1 MQYRRTNPEGKTRW
15 RDECF
20 YIAYKPQELVNN
32 YYMLCYDQFDK
43 APSLNYLKVT
53 PSKLTQSA
61 NDVYETSFTK
71 MLP

>member
-1 MQYRRTNPEGKTRW
+1 MSASILHTNPR
-15 RDECF
+15 R
-20 YIAYKPQELVNN
+20 LVNN

-61 NDVYETSFTK
+61 NDVYGNLLYKNVTIK
-71 MLP
+71 PH